1 MALIGQKKLITIMFF
16 ILETLISRAMS
27 NTFSESLLFERYELW
42 LAQYG
47 RKHVNSEEQEK
58 RFNIFKDNVEYID
71 KFNNEGNRTFK
82 LGANKFADLTHEEF
96 LASYTSNNIPTLSS
110 YFNVESFDFNAVT
123 EIPSAI
129 DWRQR
134 GAVTAVKDQGWG
146 CTNSG
151 WAFSTVAGIEG
162 LLHSKTGVLAELSVQ
177 QLIDC
182 AVTEY
187 TFGCKGGLA
196 ARAYTYVRD
205 NKGITTEEFYP
216 YHGSQGSCDQEK
228 ATEFQMFRIS
238 GCYAQHGTEADLLK
252 AVAGQPVSIDL
263 NANSREFQLYKSGVF
278 TGPCEFQKTHVAN
291 VVGYDTT
298 ADGVKYWILKN
309 SWGTGWGEGGYMRI
323 LRDYDPSGGLCGLNQ
338 QIAWPYAK

>member
-1 MALIGQKKLITIMFF
+1 
-16 ILETLISRAMS
+16 MS
-27 NTFSESLLFERYELW
+27 NTFSEYLLSERYELW

-58 RFNIFKDNVEYID
+58 CFNIFKDNVEYID

-110 YFNVESFDFNAVT
+110 SFNVESFDFNAVT

-196 ARAYTYVRD
+196 ARA
-205 NKGITTEEFYP
+205 
-216 YHGSQGSCDQEK
+216 
-228 ATEFQMFRIS
+228 
-238 GCYAQHGTEADLLK
+238 L
-252 AVAGQPVSIDL
+252 AGQPVSIDL
-263 NANSREFQLYKSGVF
+263 NANSREFQLYESGVF

-298 ADGVKYWILKN
+298 ADGIKYWILKN

>member
-1 MALIGQKKLITIMFF
+1 
-16 ILETLISRAMS
+16 MS
-27 NTFSESLLFERYELW
+27 NTFSESLLSERYELW

-96 LASYTSNNIPTLSS
+96 LASYTSNDIPTLSS
-110 YFNVESFDFNAVT
+110 SFNVESFDFNAVT

-151 WAFSTVAGIEG
+151 WAFSTVAGIES
-162 LLHSKTGVLAELSVQ
+162 LLHNKTGVLAELSVQ

-187 TFGCKGGLA
+187 TFGCNGGLA
-196 ARAYTYVRD
+196 AHAYTYD
-205 NKGITTEEFYP
+205 
-216 YHGSQGSCDQEK
+216 K
-228 ATEFQMFRIS
+228 ATKFQMFRIS

-252 AVAGQPVSIDL
+252 AMAGQLVSIDL
-263 NANSREFQLYKSGVF
+263 NANSREFQLYESGVF